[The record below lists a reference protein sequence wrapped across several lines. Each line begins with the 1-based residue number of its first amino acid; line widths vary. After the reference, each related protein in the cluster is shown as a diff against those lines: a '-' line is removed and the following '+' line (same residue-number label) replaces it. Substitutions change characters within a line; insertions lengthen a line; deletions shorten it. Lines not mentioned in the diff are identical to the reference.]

1 MFDSALL
8 KNTLDKET
16 FLKLEPG
23 LREDL
28 LEAQFELAQA
38 KSRAILVLIN
48 GADGAG
54 KGDVLNRLYAWLDA
68 HFLETLTYGAES
80 DVERNR
86 PPIWKYWRDMPPRGR
101 IGIVLGSWYHDCLY
115 QRASGQLSVAE
126 FSRVMIEINRFEAM
140 LHAEGVTLIKLW
152 LHVDPD
158 VSRRRI
164 KKLKRDGHYTRPV
177 VREWAGLQDE
187 AEQRRL
193 TEAALATIEIT
204 SVGYAPWHVIPA
216 ADNHY
221 RDIAVGTLLLDT
233 LRRTVTPPIAAPAP
247 LSRPKSSVELPRA
260 SVLSSLDLTKTLSRA
275 EYDKRIKSAR
285 ERITEI
291 ASAKGFAKTGVV
303 CVFEGNDAAGKGG
316 AILRVRESLDPR
328 QFRVHP
334 ISAPSDEEK
343 ARPYLWR
350 FWRQIPARG
359 NVAIFDRS
367 WYGRVL
373 VERVEGFCS
382 REDWERAYSEINGF
396 EAQLHRANYVI
407 VKYWMAIS
415 QSEQLRRFKER
426 EATAYKRH
434 KITDE
439 DWRNR
444 EKWPLYE
451 EAVTDMVD
459 RTSLPHAP
467 WTLIAAEDKYFA
479 RVSVLE
485 QLADQLEA
493 IA

>member
-28 LEAQFELAQA
+28 LEAQFELSQTKA
-38 KSRAILVLIN
+38 RTILVLIN

-54 KGDVLNRLYAWLDA
+54 KGDLMNCLYTWLDA
-68 HFLETLTYGAES
+68 RFIETLTYGPEN
-80 DVERNR
+80 DVERSR

-115 QRASGQLSVAE
+115 QRANGQLSIAE
-126 FSRVMIEINRFEAM
+126 FSRAMVEINRFEEM
-140 LHAEGVTLIKLW
+140 LYAEGVTLIKLW
-152 LHVDPD
+152 LHVDPEL
-158 VSRRRI
+158 SRRRI

-177 VREWAGLQDE
+177 VREWAGLQDPG
-187 AEQRRL
+187 EQRRL
-193 TEAALATIEIT
+193 TEAALLTVETT
-204 SVGYAPWHVIPA
+204 SVGHAPWHVIPA

-221 RDIAVGTLLLDT
+221 RDIAVGTLLLDM
-233 LRRTVTPPIAAPAP
+233 LRRAAVHNVAPPPA
-247 LSRPKSSVELPRA
+247 RPKPSVQLPRA
-260 SVLSSLDLTKTLSRA
+260 SVLSSLELTLALPRA
-275 EYDKRIKSAR
+275 NYEKRIKAAR

-291 ASAKGFAKTGVV
+291 ASAKAFAKIGVV

-316 AILRVRESLDPR
+316 AIIRVRELLDPR

-350 FWRQIPARG
+350 FWRHIPARG

-382 REDWERAYSEINGF
+382 REDWERAYSEINAF
-396 EAQLHRANYVI
+396 EAQLHRANYAV

-415 QSEQLRRFKER
+415 QNEQLRRFKER

-434 KITDE
+434 KITEE

-485 QLADQLEA
+485 QLADQLES